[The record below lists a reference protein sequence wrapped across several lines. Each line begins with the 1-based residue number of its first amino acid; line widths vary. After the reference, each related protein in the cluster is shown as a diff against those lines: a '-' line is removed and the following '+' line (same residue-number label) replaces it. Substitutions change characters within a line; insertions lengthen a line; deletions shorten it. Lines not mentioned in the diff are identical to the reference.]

1 MHGSFACKQK
11 WPRIFIFQS
20 SLFWPSSM
28 TLLSLIRQPLLR
40 RSLSSFIPLSYAI
53 PKRNK
58 LPPRPKWLI
67 VEEELDEKFLKG
79 GSGPGGQKIN
89 KTNSKVQ
96 LTHKPTGIVVTCQ
109 YSRSQELNRKRAR
122 EILALKLDEL
132 QNPETC
138 RTAVLNTRKTLVKK
152 SKAKKS
158 NRKYKAHDE
167 ERMVEKQKQ
176 LEEPLVD
183 IDDEV
188 EQFLKQVRLPTSDKT
203 TK

>member
-1 MHGSFACKQK
+1 MA
-11 WPRIFIFQS
+11 
-20 SLFWPSSM
+20 LFG
-28 TLLSLIRQPLLR
+28 LIRRPLATLQV
-40 RSLSSFIPLSYAI
+40 RSLAILAPLWYAI

-67 VEEELDEKFLKG
+67 VEDELDEKFLKG

-138 RTAVLNTRKTLVKK
+138 RTAVVNTRKTLLKK

-158 NRKYKAHDE
+158 NRKYKKLDE
-167 ERMVEKQKQ
+167 ERQLEKQNE
-176 LEEPLVD
+176 LEELQQAVD
-183 IDDEV
+183 IDDEL
-188 EQFLKQVRLPTSDKT
+188 EQFLNQAKT
-203 TK
+203 KTNE

>member
-1 MHGSFACKQK
+1 
-11 WPRIFIFQS
+11 
-20 SLFWPSSM
+20 M

-188 EQFLKQVRLPTSDKT
+188 EQFLNQVRLPTSDKT